1 MNTASSIT
9 RGFISETKSGS
20 RAAKRDREGNCGRET
35 EIAVV
40 FTMKIPLVSFSR
52 ALMSYDLALHT
63 IPRTGDR
70 MLRRRGMRR
79 NRQVNGRADGNAAGH
94 AYPAAAASSPNAG

>member
-1 MNTASSIT
+1 M
-9 RGFISETKSGS
+9 SETKSGR
-20 RAAKRDREGNCGRET
+20 RAAKRDREGNCRRET

-70 MLRRRGMRR
+70 VLRRRGMRGS
-79 NRQVNGRADGNAAGH
+79 GRSMGERTAMQPGTRTRRRR
-94 AYPAAAASSPNAG
+94 PAARTRVDEGR